1 MALVIYYMIELIAIW
16 VKSSV
21 ITSNT
26 EKPKES
32 FSVTG
37 RLKILLFKDN
47 VIMNS
52 KPKVTVNL
60 AIWVSKQDWDQECFA
75 GNRCRIR
82 EGIEKYGC
90 IWRNNVPF

>member
-1 MALVIYYMIELIAIW
+1 MIELIAIW

-60 AIWVSKQDWDQECFA
+60 AI
-75 GNRCRIR
+75 
-82 EGIEKYGC
+82 
-90 IWRNNVPF
+90 